1 MKRAVRSLIRLIAA
15 GLMIFG
21 TLEICL
27 EIAHHFVQV
36 REHIEPA
43 TTNIW
48 HYVIGAVL
56 LVVGVI
62 LILGAESLAEQLT
75 DDVDNTDENDH
86 TDDTTGD
93 THK

>member
-56 LVVGVI
+56 LVVGVV

-75 DDVDNTDENDH
+75 DDVDDSDDSNNADH
-86 TDDTTGD
+86 TNDTE
-93 THK
+93 K